1 MMNYIKITI
10 LSLAFAL
17 TMNAQT
23 AVDSLMLSE
32 KDNTACYM
40 QNDAFQGGEQLV
52 YKLYYNWKFVWIPA
66 GEVVFKVEENE
77 DNYEVF
83 VTGKTYP
90 SYNSFFEVN
99 DRFYSKIDK
108 QSLLPT
114 NFLRD
119 IQEGKY
125 VKYDSIAFNQ
135 PMHTAKTYHGK
146 TQETVEIEDWNLNEC
161 MQDMVSILY
170 YVRNLDFEETKKGHK
185 FPVKVFF
192 DKEVF
197 PLDVEYKG
205 KKKKKIKGLGK
216 YHTYMFSPE
225 VVAGEVFDEDTRMKI
240 WVSQDGNKI
249 PLQIE
254 SPVSIGSVKAIL
266 KSHKGLKHPLSKA

>member
-1 MMNYIKITI
+1 MNIKTLLIA
-10 LSLAFAL
+10 LSFIVTSL
-17 TMNAQT
+17 NAQL
-23 AVDSLMLSE
+23 APDIAPYSGDECGVD
-32 KDNTACYM
+32 N
-40 QNDAFQGGEQLV
+40 NAFQAGEKLV

-66 GEVVFKVEENE
+66 GEVVFDVKETE
-77 DNYEVF
+77 DDYEVY

-99 DRFYSKIDK
+99 DRFYSRMDK
-108 QSLLPT
+108 QTLLPSD
-114 NFLRD
+114 FLRD

-125 VKYDSIAFNQ
+125 IKYDSISFDQNNYNA
-135 PMHTAKTYHGK
+135 TTYHGK
-146 TQETVEIEDWNLNEC
+146 TKESAAIEDWNLGEC

-170 YVRNLDFEETKKGHK
+170 YVRNLDFSDKKKGHK

-205 KKKKKIKGLGK
+205 VKKKKKIKDLGK
-216 YHTYMFSPE
+216 FDTYEFSPE
-225 VVAGEVFDEDTRMKI
+225 VVAGEVFDEDTRMTI
-240 WVSQDGNKI
+240 WVSKDENKI

-254 SPVSIGSVKAIL
+254 SPVSIGSVKAVL
-266 KSHKGLKHPLSKA
+266 KSYEGLKHPLAKR